1 MSTESAAHL
10 GYFMDISR
18 CYDLFLT
25 DRKISGCSESTLRFY
40 EYVIGKLISYLTST
54 NSDSAVANLQTHIL
68 PFFSHL
74 QQQNLSPS
82 TYHTLFRGIR
92 VFTRFLHQEE
102 YVEKE
107 IRLPK
112 VKQPHTTIS
121 PLTPAQMRKVLH
133 SFNCNTYLGLRNYTI
148 VRLFLDTGMR
158 LGELSQLQLT
168 NVNLEDGFVMVHG
181 KGGRDRY
188 VPIGRQMVKCLWQ
201 YMKKRALTDVNSSSY
216 LFLTQQG
223 RPLTSRAI
231 QLVFKR
237 LHKKIILDG
246 VRLSPHTFRHSFA
259 VAYIEN
265 GGDPFSLQRI
275 LGHTNQTTTSK
286 YVNMARTNV
295 KYQHSKY
302 SPGER
307 LG

>member
-1 MSTESAAHL
+1 MEIH
-10 GYFMDISR
+10 R

-40 EYVIGKLISYLTST
+40 EYVIQKFLRYIKENNFDLSVEST
-54 NSDSAVANLQTHIL
+54 HQHIL

-82 TYHTLFRGIR
+82 TYHSLFRGIR

-121 PLTPAQMRKVLH
+121 PLTPRQMRKVLH
-133 SFNCNTYLGLRNYTI
+133 SFNSKTYLGLRNYTI

-158 LGELSQLQLT
+158 LGELSRLQL
-168 NVNLEDGFVMVHG
+168 NELNLEDGFVMVHG

-188 VPIGRQMVKCLWQ
+188 VPIGREMVKCLWR
-201 YMKKRALTDVNSSSY
+201 YMKRRALTDVNLSPH
-216 LFLTQQG
+216 LFLTEQG
-223 RPLTSRAI
+223 KPLTSRAI

-237 LHKKIILDG
+237 LGKKINLDG
-246 VRLSPHTFRHSFA
+246 VRLSPRILRHSFA
-259 VAYIEN
+259 LAISRMVVIPSAYNEYW
-265 GGDPFSLQRI
+265 G
-275 LGHTNQTTTSK
+275 T
-286 YVNMARTNV
+286 RT
-295 KYQHSKY
+295 KRRPQSM
-302 SPGER
+302 
-307 LG
+307 

>member
-1 MSTESAAHL
+1 
-10 GYFMDISR
+10 MDIAR
-18 CYDLFLT
+18 CFEFFLT
-25 DRKISGCSESTLRFY
+25 DRKIRGCSESTLVFY
-40 EYVIGKLISYLTST
+40 DYVIVKLLRYIEENKLDSSVEST
-54 NSDSAVANLQTHIL
+54 HQHIL
-68 PFFSHL
+68 PFFFHL
-74 QQQNLSPS
+74 HQQDLSPT
-82 TYHTLFRGIR
+82 TYHTLFCGIR

-133 SFNCNTYLGLRNYTI
+133 SFNSNTYLGLRNYTI

-158 LGELSQLQLT
+158 LGELSRLQLT

-188 VPIGRQMVKCLWQ
+188 VPIGREMVKCLWRH
-201 YMKKRALTDVNSSSY
+201 MKKRALIDVSFSPH
-216 LFLTQQG
+216 LFLTEQG

-237 LHKKIILDG
+237 LHKKIDLDG
-246 VRLSPHTFRHSFA
+246 VRLSPHTLRHSFA
-259 VAYIEN
+259 LAYIEN

-275 LGHTNQTTTSK
+275 LGHTNQETTSK

-295 KYQHSKY
+295 KSQHSKY

-307 LG
+307 L